1 MMFHWLQFY
10 THVTGYAVYLPLFPG
25 FCLFVCLFVCLSV
38 CLRKTTIHS
47 RLSCQSIFF
56 PPCLHH
62 GEYRGSHS
70 FGIVVEGEIVGAWE
84 GGEAAVRVDDLV
96 QPGVSL

>member
-1 MMFHWLQFY
+1 M
-10 THVTGYAVYLPLFPG
+10 
-25 FCLFVCLFVCLSV
+25 
-38 CLRKTTIHS
+38 IHS
-47 RLSCQSIFF
+47 RLSCQSVFF

-70 FGIVVEGEIVGAWE
+70 LGIVVEGEIVGAWE
-84 GGEAAVRVDDLV
+84 GGEAAGRVDDLV